1 MRLFLF
7 ALLFSFSVFA
17 ANPVVVMETSMGIIE
32 IELDQEKAPVSVKN
46 FLGYVDSKFYD
57 KTIFHRVIMGFMI
70 QGGGFEEGMKE
81 KGTKAPIINESK
93 NGLKNDTG
101 TIAMARTNDPNS
113 ATSQFFINVNN
124 NESLNYPQ
132 PDGHGYAVFGK
143 VINGMHVVERIKMV
157 KTGSLNGHG
166 DVPMDVV
173 TIKSVRRKAAKK
185 EVKAE
190 EPKKEETKTEAP
202 KKEASKKKAKKK

>member
-17 ANPVVVMETSMGIIE
+17 ANPVVVMETSMGSIE
-32 IELDQEKAPVSVKN
+32 IELYQDKAPVSAKN
-46 FLGYVDSKFYD
+46 FLMYVDSKFYD
-57 KTIFHRVIMGFMI
+57 KTIFHRVINGFMI

-81 KGTKAPIINESK
+81 KATKAPIVNEAK

-143 VINGMHVVERIKMV
+143 VVSGMHVVERIKTV

-173 TIKSVRRKAAKK
+173 TIKSVRRKTDKK
-185 EVKAE
+185 EEVKAEVKAE
-190 EPKKEETKTEAP
+190 EPKKETP
-202 KKEASKKKAKKK
+202 KKKAKKK

>member
-1 MRLFLF
+1 MRLLLI
-7 ALLFSFSVFA
+7 ALLFTFSAFA
-17 ANPVVVMETSMGIIE
+17 ANPIVVMETSMGTIE
-32 IELDQEKAPVSVKN
+32 IELNQDKAPVSVKN
-46 FLGYVDSKFYD
+46 FLAYVDSNFYD
-57 KTIFHRVIMGFMI
+57 KTIFHRVINGFMI

-81 KGTKAPIINESK
+81 KTTKAPIINEAK

-124 NESLNYPQ
+124 NDSLNYPQ

-143 VINGMHVVERIKMV
+143 VISGMHVVERIKTV

-173 TIKSVRRKAAKK
+173 TIKSVKRKADKK
-185 EVKAE
+185 EEVKAEVKAE
-190 EPKKEETKTEAP
+190 EPKQ
-202 KKEASKKKAKKK
+202 EASKKKDKKKK